1 MYEKWEHWE
10 KFCSPENFSFN
21 FVSSECCKFSLSTKF
36 AVDVLGFNVVS
47 LDLLASHWI
56 QLNFVVL
63 LVAVVTVVAVA
74 VVVVIVVVV
83 VVNVD
88 GAAVV
93 VDTVFT
99 GHMLVV
105 EVLVSSSFH
114 RNVDINVVI
123 SSWKTNFVVKICEIN
138 AAAQTLQNCHKL
150 SRIFHNIIKIIV
162 KCFGKL

>member
-21 FVSSECCKFSLSTKF
+21 FVSSDCCKFSLSTKF

-63 LVAVVTVVAVA
+63 LVAVVAVA

-88 GAAVV
+88 GGAVV
-93 VDTVFT
+93 VVTVFT

-105 EVLVSSSFH
+105 EVLVLSSFH
-114 RNVDINVVI
+114 PNVDINVVI

>member
-1 MYEKWEHWE
+1 M
-10 KFCSPENFSFN
+10 KF
-21 FVSSECCKFSLSTKF
+21 V
-36 AVDVLGFNVVS
+36 VDVLGFNVVS

-88 GAAVV
+88 GGAVV
-93 VDTVFT
+93 VVTVFT

-114 RNVDINVVI
+114 PNVDINVVI

-138 AAAQTLQNCHKL
+138 ATQTLQNCHKL

>member
-1 MYEKWEHWE
+1 MYEKWEQWE

-63 LVAVVTVVAVA
+63 LVAVVAVDVVL
-74 VVVVIVVVV
+74 VIVVVV

-88 GAAVV
+88 GGAVV
-93 VDTVFT
+93 VVTVFT

-114 RNVDINVVI
+114 PNVDINVVI

>member
-1 MYEKWEHWE
+1 MYEKWEQWE

-21 FVSSECCKFSLSTKF
+21 FVSSDCCKFSLSMKF
-36 AVDVLGFNVVS
+36 VVDVLGFNVVS

-63 LVAVVTVVAVA
+63 LVAVVAVD

-88 GAAVV
+88 GGAFVV
-93 VDTVFT
+93 VTVFT

-105 EVLVSSSFH
+105 EVMVSSSFH
-114 RNVDINVVI
+114 PNVDINVVI
-123 SSWKTNFVVKICEIN
+123 SSWNTNFVVKICEIN
-138 AAAQTLQNCHKL
+138 ATQTLQNCHKL
-150 SRIFHNIIKIIV
+150 SRIFQNIIKIIV

>member
-21 FVSSECCKFSLSTKF
+21 FVSSDCCKFSLSTKF
-36 AVDVLGFNVVS
+36 VVDVSGFNVVS

-63 LVAVVTVVAVA
+63 LVAVVAVDVVL
-74 VVVVIVVVV
+74 VIVVVV

-88 GAAVV
+88 GASVV

>member
-1 MYEKWEHWE
+1 MYEKWEQWE

-21 FVSSECCKFSLSTKF
+21 FVSSDCCKFSLSMKF
-36 AVDVLGFNVVS
+36 VVDVLGFNVVS
-47 LDLLASHWI
+47 LDRLASHWI

-63 LVAVVTVVAVA
+63 LVAVVTVVVA
-74 VVVVIVVVV
+74 VVVVIFVVV

-93 VDTVFT
+93 VVTVFT

-114 RNVDINVVI
+114 PNVDIKVVI

-138 AAAQTLQNCHKL
+138 ATQTLQNCHKL
-150 SRIFHNIIKIIV
+150 SRIFTNIIKIIV

>member
-63 LVAVVTVVAVA
+63 LVAVVAVDVVL
-74 VVVVIVVVV
+74 VIVVVV

-88 GAAVV
+88 GGAVV
-93 VDTVFT
+93 VVTVFT

-114 RNVDINVVI
+114 PNVDINVVI